1 MSRFARD
8 CLKKMNEVARKL
20 EATLGPDTANLAMR
34 AGLHSGPVTAGVLR
48 GDRARFQLFGDTVNT
63 AARMESTGARR
74 KIQVSQETAELII
87 ASHPNWVKPRQDI
100 VVAKG
105 KGEMQTYWL
114 LPQRELA
121 ATSTHSSEDSEN
133 LNIKAAAGEEGSGGA
148 SSKDPVA
155 PGVDDK
161 IHRLV
166 DYTSDILLQI
176 LKKIVAKRGS
186 EAKITPATEK
196 NLEELEDSI
205 GKAGICL
212 DEVEEIIELPTFD
225 QAAYNSKDVEV
236 STDVVAQLVSFVN
249 MVASMYRS
257 NPFHNF
263 EHARYVALTVSSQ
276 SSHTLTLSVRC
287 SWLVT

>member
-8 CLKKMNEVARKL
+8 CLEKMNELSRKL
-20 EATLGPDTANLAMR
+20 EATLGPDTANLSMR

-63 AARMESTGARR
+63 AARMESTGVRR
-74 KIQVSQETAELII
+74 KIHISQETAELVS
-87 ASHPNWVKPRQDI
+87 ASHPTWVKPRQDTI
-100 VVAKG
+100 VAKG

-121 ATSTHSSEDSEN
+121 VSVATSTDSSEDSEN
-133 LNIKAAAGEEGSGGA
+133 LNSMMWIKAAAGEEGSDDA
-148 SSKDPVA
+148 SKDQVA

-161 IHRLV
+161 IQRLV

-186 EAKITPATEK
+186 KAKITPATER

-205 GKAGICL
+205 GKTGICL

-236 STDVVAQLVSFVN
+236 STAVVAQLVSFVK
-249 MVASMYRS
+249 MVD
-257 NPFHNF
+257 
-263 EHARYVALTVSSQ
+263 LSQ
-276 SSHTLTLSVRC
+276 KDKHT
-287 SWLVT
+287 

>member
-8 CLKKMNEVARKL
+8 CLEKMNELSRKL
-20 EATLGPDTANLAMR
+20 EATLGPDTANLSMR
-34 AGLHSGPVTAGVLR
+34 IGLHSGPVTAGVLR

-63 AARMESTGARR
+63 AARMESTGVRR
-74 KIQVSQETAELII
+74 KIQVSQETAELIT
-87 ASHPNWVKPRQDI
+87 ATHPNWVKPRQDT

-114 LPQRELA
+114 LPQREFTA
-121 ATSTHSSEDSEN
+121 SVATSTDSSEDSEN
-133 LNIKAAAGEEGSGGA
+133 LNAMMWIKAAAGEEGSGDNG
-148 SSKDPVA
+148 SKDQVA
-155 PGVDDK
+155 PGFDDK
-161 IHRLV
+161 IQRLV

-186 EAKITPATEK
+186 KAKITPATER

-205 GKAGICL
+205 GKTGICL

-225 QAAYNSKDVEV
+225 EAAYNSKDVEV
-236 STDVVAQLVSFVN
+236 SADVVAQLVSFVK
-249 MVASMYRS
+249 MVASMYRF

-263 EHARYVALTVSSQ
+263 EHARYVTLTVCSQ
-276 SSHTLTLSVRC
+276 SSLMH
-287 SWLVT
+287 